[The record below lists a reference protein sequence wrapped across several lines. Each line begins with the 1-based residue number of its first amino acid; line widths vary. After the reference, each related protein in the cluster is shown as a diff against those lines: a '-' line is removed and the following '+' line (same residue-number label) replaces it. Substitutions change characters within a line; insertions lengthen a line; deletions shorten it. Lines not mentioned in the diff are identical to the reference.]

1 MRVSTRVA
9 PALPSDIA
17 SAAFSF
23 GLAANGESEPEGSR
37 CSCVPNAQTTRG
49 SDLESLMLPDVREIG
64 PYAIFL
70 DLDGTLAE
78 LAEQPDAVVVAPE
91 TLRLLDALRTSCG
104 HALAIISGRDIAV
117 VDRLLH
123 PLVLPVAGVHGLQR
137 RDAAG
142 RLHMASVEPVDI
154 GPVVEALRE
163 AVGDEP
169 GLIVEE
175 KTGAAALHYRL
186 RPDCEQRCRDI
197 AEAIVRDRADLEILP
212 GKMVFEIR
220 TDGADKGDVIEAYL
234 KEAPFAGRRP
244 VFAGDDTTDE
254 VGFAIVNARG
264 GVSIKVG
271 SATTLARFRAATP
284 SELHSW
290 LAELASVE
298 RKERV

>member
-1 MRVSTRVA
+1 
-9 PALPSDIA
+9 
-17 SAAFSF
+17 
-23 GLAANGESEPEGSR
+23 
-37 CSCVPNAQTTRG
+37 
-49 SDLESLMLPDVREIG
+49 MLPDVREIG

-70 DLDGTLAE
+70 DFDGTLAE
-78 LAEQPDAVVVAPE
+78 LAERPDAVVVAPE
-91 TLRLLDALRTSCG
+91 TLRLLDALSKSCG

-117 VDRLLH
+117 VDRMLH

-142 RLHMASVEPVDI
+142 RLHKATVEPVDMRPI
-154 GPVVEALRE
+154 VEALR
-163 AVGDEP
+163 AALGGEP

-175 KTGAAALHYRL
+175 KTGAAALHYRS
-186 RPDCEQRCRDI
+186 RPDCERRCRDI
-197 AEAIVRDRADLEILP
+197 AETIVRGRSDLELLP
-212 GKMVFEIR
+212 GKMVFEIK

-234 KEAPFAGRRP
+234 KEQPFAGRRP

-271 SATTLARFRAATP
+271 KSATTLARFRAATLQ
-284 SELHSW
+284 ELHAW

-298 RKERV
+298 NKERA